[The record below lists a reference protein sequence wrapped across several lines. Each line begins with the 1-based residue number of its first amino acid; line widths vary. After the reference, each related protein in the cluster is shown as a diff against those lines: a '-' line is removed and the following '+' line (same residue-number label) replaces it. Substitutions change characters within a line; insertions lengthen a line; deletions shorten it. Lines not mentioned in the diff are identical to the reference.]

1 MNLELPIEAAIGY
14 KSRSQI
20 ARVLTEGWTQKNMY
34 CPACTSNYLVSVKP
48 GTEAVD
54 FICYDCNAAFQ
65 LKAMRK
71 SIGRKIVD
79 AAYDVMIRAI
89 LEDRLP
95 HLFLL
100 SYCYTKA
107 TVKDLLLIPKFCIP
121 ESSIEARKPLSSTAR
136 RAGWVG
142 CNIVLDLIPP
152 EARINIIRS
161 RNIISKPTVR
171 ANFRR
176 LQPLQDLSSK
186 RRGWT
191 LDVLTVLRKLD
202 KRQFTIDDAYS
213 FEKTL
218 SQRHP
223 ENRHIRPKIRQQLQI
238 LRDMGYLQFVSRGQ
252 YRWLKK

>member
-20 ARVLTEGWTQKNMY
+20 ARVLTEGWTQRNMY
-34 CPACTSNYLVSVKP
+34 CPACTSNYLVSVKT

-54 FICYDCNAAFQ
+54 FICYDCDAAFQ

-79 AAYDVMIRAI
+79 AAYDAMIRAI

-95 HLFLL
+95 HLLL
-100 SYCYTKA
+100 MSYCYTRA
-107 TVKDLLLIPKFCIP
+107 TVQDLLLIPKFCIP
-121 ESSIEARKPLSSTAR
+121 ESSIEVRKPLSSTAR

-152 EARINIIRS
+152 EARINVIHS
-161 RNIISKPTVR
+161 SNIISKKTVR

-176 LQPLQDLSSK
+176 LQPLEEISSK

-191 LDVLTVLRKLD
+191 LDILTVLRSLNK
-202 KRQFTIDDAYS
+202 KQFTIDDAYS
-213 FEKTL
+213 FEKSL
-218 SQRHP
+218 FQRHP

>member
-1 MNLELPIEAAIGY
+1 MNLELPIEAARGY

-54 FICYDCNAAFQ
+54 FICYDCDAAFQ
-65 LKAMRK
+65 LKAKRK

-79 AAYDVMIRAI
+79 AAYDPMIRAI

-100 SYCYTKA
+100 SYCYTRA
-107 TVKDLLLIPKFCIP
+107 IVKDLLLIPKFCIP
-121 ESSIEARKPLSSTAR
+121 KSSIEKRKPLGPKAR

-142 CNIVLDLIPP
+142 CNILIDLVPP

-161 RNIISKPTVR
+161 SNIIPKSKVR
-171 ANFRR
+171 ASFRS
-176 LQPLQDLSSK
+176 LQPLQDLSTK
-186 RRGWT
+186 IRGWT
-191 LDVLTVLRKLD
+191 LDVLTVLRTLD
-202 KRQFTIDDAYS
+202 KKQFTINDAYS

-223 ENRHIRPKIRQQLQI
+223 ENRYIRPKIRQQLQI
-238 LRDMGYLQFVSRGQ
+238 LRDMGYLQFIGRGH